1 MQRVFP
7 MSDGRPT
14 VLLAI
19 ERDDHSEDRRAKPRR
34 APQRPLDPLFAATLV
49 NQIAPAE
56 TVYSKS
62 YPPKR
67 GPRAGIAF
75 DVTA

>member
-1 MQRVFP
+1 MQRLTS

-19 ERDDHSEDRRAKPRR
+19 ERDDRAEDRRAKPRR
-34 APQRPLDPLFAATLV
+34 APQRTLDPLFAATLV

-56 TVYSKS
+56 TVYSKG

-75 DVTA
+75 DVSA

>member
-1 MQRVFP
+1 

-19 ERDDHSEDRRAKPRR
+19 ERDDTRRDEDRRAGQRR
-34 APQRPLDPLFAATLV
+34 APHRPLDPLFAATLV
-49 NQIAPAE
+49 NQIAPPE
-56 TVYSKS
+56 TVYAAG
-62 YPPKR
+62 YPPQR

-75 DVTA
+75 DLSA

>member
-1 MQRVFP
+1 

-19 ERDDHSEDRRAKPRR
+19 ERDDTRRARDRRAKARR
-34 APQRPLDPLFAATLV
+34 APHRPLDPLFAATLV
-49 NQIAPAE
+49 NQIAVPEAVFTPA
-56 TVYSKS
+56 S
-62 YPPKR
+62 YPPQR

-75 DVTA
+75 DVSA

>member
-1 MQRVFP
+1 
-7 MSDGRPT
+7 MSDGQPT

-19 ERDDHSEDRRAKPRR
+19 ERDDRAEDRREERRR
-34 APQRPLDPLFAATLV
+34 APRSRLDPLFAATLI
-49 NQIAPAE
+49 NQIAPPEA
-56 TVYSKS
+56 VYSQG

-75 DVTA
+75 DVSA